1 MNKQLFSNPYT
12 NTSCKK
18 LFRLKLLHALLKLNA
33 IFPLNMFCKNW
44 IQHFFEL
51 TSNTE
56 DAGNKWWKKKKADHI
71 RKYYKVEN
79 IKTRVTSC
87 DASIMFIIRIKI
99 DLVQVNFSDVDDLFP
114 KFECTMPHHVYVVL
128 RV

>member
-1 MNKQLFSNPYT
+1 MVK
-12 NTSCKK
+12 
-18 LFRLKLLHALLKLNA
+18 
-33 IFPLNMFCKNW
+33 
-44 IQHFFEL
+44 E
-51 TSNTE
+51 
-56 DAGNKWWKKKKADHI
+56 KKKADHI

-114 KFECTMPHHVYVVL
+114 NAAPRLCCFKGLIHGNNNVSNL
-128 RV
+128 RTNRHLLVNPRNYN

>member
-1 MNKQLFSNPYT
+1 MLAT
-12 NTSCKK
+12 NGE
-18 LFRLKLLHALLKLNA
+18 R
-33 IFPLNMFCKNW
+33 
-44 IQHFFEL
+44 
-51 TSNTE
+51 
-56 DAGNKWWKKKKADHI
+56 KKKADHI

-99 DLVQVNFSDVDDLFP
+99 DLVRVNFSDVDGLFP

-128 RV
+128 KV

>member
-1 MNKQLFSNPYT
+1 MVKEK
-12 NTSCKK
+12 KK
-18 LFRLKLLHALLKLNA
+18 LIIL
-33 IFPLNMFCKNW
+33 
-44 IQHFFEL
+44 E
-51 TSNTE
+51 
-56 DAGNKWWKKKKADHI
+56 
-71 RKYYKVEN
+71 KYYKVEN

-99 DLVQVNFSDVDDLFP
+99 DLVRVNFSDVDDLFP